1 MCMCMSVCLCRCD
14 SEYMFICVCMC
25 ERERERESVCV
36 CVCVCVCVVCTKLPK
51 CEQMSNNLCGLE
63 KSFVSLCSTNVQSGL
78 PHQSLA
84 TSRCGVT
91 SHSLPGPPPF
101 LFLWSIHAHMWLA
114 EDIQLLIIVIKLLSC
129 G

>member
-1 MCMCMSVCLCRCD
+1 MCLGVCVSVCVYER
-14 SEYMFICVCMC
+14 ECVCVY
-25 ERERERESVCV
+25 ERVCV
-36 CVCVCVCVVCTKLPK
+36 CVCVSECECVCVCVYVVCTKLPK

-63 KSFVSLCSTNVQSGL
+63 KSFVSLCSRNVQSGL

-91 SHSLPGPPPF
+91 FHSLPGPPPF